1 MSVLKAHD
9 VSNSSRTSD
18 IKVNEEVT
26 FSQLS
31 LSQKTLDGLSYCGFI
46 KPSPIQLKAIP
57 LGRCGFDLVVRAKSG
72 TGKTAVFGLV
82 ALETLDIELSCTQV
96 LILVPT
102 REIAV
107 QIADVISSI
116 GREIKG
122 LKVNYFIGGVS
133 LEEDRKKLNKCHIA
147 VGAPGRI
154 KHLID
159 KGFLRPSTIRLFVMD
174 EADKLMETSFQ
185 KDINYIFCKL
195 PTEKQII
202 SSSATYPNDLEMFL
216 SQYMSGPVLVS
227 TDYDGPMLVGLKQFV
242 VIVPYHPNAMKQVH
256 IKTEELA
263 KIFSTVPF
271 KQCLVFSNYQTR
283 AQSVCNKITS
293 MGFPAMFIIGSQ
305 DMNKRLDSLSKLQN
319 YECKIMLTTDL
330 TARGIDVKNVNLVV
344 NLDIPIDSATYLHRI
359 GRAGRYG
366 SYGISITIISD
377 RELKSFQDLMFHVG
391 GKHFSIFKLPIP
403 YQSDIWN
410 MNNVD
415 FERVSANDLGKA
427 KDNCNEQE
435 KSTLSN
441 RSEQKDII
449 EYNTVTPCDFQLKTD
464 GAEEKYCN
472 LLPSDTVVQK
482 DIDLTQNVK
491 NLFHEDKNT
500 EIYKS
505 NQIVHNND
513 HLETDDKYCVENDYK
528 NGLNPSS
535 VVHSEEP
542 IIAKTAK
549 LEFDSHNTEVLKLT
563 EMFDKEIS
571 SCIFNEDFKVKE
583 EETFP
588 STFELY
594 KKTKYT
600 GNRAIDSRKEC
611 VLNTQRIEDENF
623 ITHNRNIR
631 KKEILSDRIKE
642 NGHIANGGGNN
653 INEDINYN
661 MKKFLDYLTM
671 TTNMRCEAEYLSY
684 MLNVD

>member
-1 MSVLKAHD
+1 MQV
-9 VSNSSRTSD
+9 
-18 IKVNEEVT
+18 
-26 FSQLS
+26 
-31 LSQKTLDGLSYCGFI
+31 
-46 KPSPIQLKAIP
+46 IP
-57 LGRCGFDLVVRAKSG
+57 LF
-72 TGKTAVFGLV
+72 
-82 ALETLDIELSCTQV
+82 
-96 LILVPT
+96 IL
-102 REIAV
+102 
-107 QIADVISSI
+107 
-116 GREIKG
+116 
-122 LKVNYFIGGVS
+122 
-133 LEEDRKKLNKCHIA
+133 
-147 VGAPGRI
+147 
-154 KHLID
+154 
-159 KGFLRPSTIRLFVMD
+159 
-174 EADKLMETSFQ
+174 
-185 KDINYIFCKL
+185 
-195 PTEKQII
+195 
-202 SSSATYPNDLEMFL
+202 
-216 SQYMSGPVLVS
+216 
-227 TDYDGPMLVGLKQFV
+227 
-242 VIVPYHPNAMKQVH
+242 
-256 IKTEELA
+256 
-263 KIFSTVPF
+263 
-271 KQCLVFSNYQTR
+271 R

-600 GNRAIDSRKEC
+600 GN
-611 VLNTQRIEDENF
+611 
-623 ITHNRNIR
+623 
-631 KKEILSDRIKE
+631 
-642 NGHIANGGGNN
+642 
-653 INEDINYN
+653 
-661 MKKFLDYLTM
+661 
-671 TTNMRCEAEYLSY
+671 
-684 MLNVD
+684 

>member
-1 MSVLKAHD
+1 MSALKAHD

-31 LSQKTLDGLSYCGFI
+31 LSQKTLDGLLYCGFI

-72 TGKTAVFGLV
+72 TGKTAVFGLI

-116 GREIKG
+116 GREMKG

-133 LEEDRKKLNKCHIA
+133 LDEDRKKLNKCHIA

-159 KGFLRPSTIRLFVMD
+159 KGFLKPNTIRLFVMD

-202 SSSATYPNDLEMFL
+202 SSSATYPNDLEIFL

-242 VIVPYHPNAMKQVH
+242 VIVPHHPNAMKQVH

-377 RELKSFQDLMFHVG
+377 RELKNFQDLMFHVG

-403 YQSDIWN
+403 YPSDIWN

-415 FERVSANDLGKA
+415 FERVSASDLEKA
-427 KDNCNEQE
+427 IDNCNEQ
-435 KSTLSN
+435 KKFTLSN
-441 RSEQKDII
+441 PNEQKDII
-449 EYNTVTPCDFQLKTD
+449 EYNSITSCDFKLKAE
-464 GAEEKYCN
+464 GAEEQN
-472 LLPSDTVVQK
+472 SEESIQK
-482 DIDLTQNVK
+482 DFELTQNVK
-491 NLFHEDKNT
+491 NLFHEDKNP

-505 NQIVHNND
+505 NQIVHNG
-513 HLETDDKYCVENDYK
+513 HSETDDKYCVENDYE
-528 NGLNPSS
+528 NGLNPSI
-535 VVHSEEP
+535 VVQSEEP
-542 IIAKTAK
+542 IINKTAK
-549 LEFDSHNTEVLKLT
+549 LELDSHNTEMLKLT
-563 EMFDKEIS
+563 ELFIKKIS

-583 EETFP
+583 EGTFP
-588 STFELY
+588 SVFELY
-594 KKTKYT
+594 KETKYT
-600 GNRAIDSRKEC
+600 GNGAIDSTEEC
-611 VLNTQRIEDENF
+611 VLNTQKIVDEKF
-623 ITHNRNIR
+623 STHNRNIR
-631 KKEILSDRIKE
+631 KKILSDRVKE
-642 NGHIANGGGNN
+642 NGYIANGGGNN
-653 INEDINYN
+653 INEDINSN
-661 MKKFLDYLTM
+661 MEKFLDYLTI